1 MWRRAFS
8 SPPVSRQQG
17 LKMLLPPMGL
27 NYRQSPEQIESLAH
41 NLIAQLHRAEEEV
54 LAVPQRCV
62 CL

>member
-1 MWRRAFS
+1 
-8 SPPVSRQQG
+8 
-17 LKMLLPPMGL
+17 MLLPPMGL